1 MLSNIMIENLKSRGH
16 QMEIRGAIGEANGI
30 LINEKGYWGA
40 PDPRGE
46 TSAIGY

>member
-1 MLSNIMIENLKSRGH
+1 MK
-16 QMEIRGAIGEANGI
+16 IRGDIGEANGI
-30 LINEKGYWGA
+30 LIDEKGYWGA